1 MPETAFFTADPEEN
15 LKELLQPWQ
24 LLLLVLAGWVNRQQ
38 QDVIEYLLAEN
49 RVMRQKLGKRR
60 ILLNDEQRRMLAIKG
75 KVLGRKVLEQVA
87 GIVTPETILRWN
99 RELIA
104 RHWDYS
110 DRRKKTGRP
119 AVPREVA
126 DLIVKLAKENSRWG
140 YNRIQG
146 AVRNLGYSISDTAIA
161 KILKAHG
168 IDPAPDR
175 KRPGNWKEFLST
187 HWDVLASVDFKTIG
201 VWTKKG
207 LVNYYLL
214 FFMELAT
221 RRVHLA
227 GMTMHPDEEWLLQV
241 ARNVTDAE
249 VGFLRGKRY
258 LLMDRDGKF
267 SEMFRETLQASG
279 VKPVRLPPRSPNLNA
294 NIERFNA
301 QPERRMPG
309 SDDFL
314 RREVAPDRHVELCG
328 SLSSGAQ
335 PSRDGQPAADSGER
349 SWRESWCGDLPG
361 TSRRIAAVLP
371 PPGCMSARQRYWQP
385 LRNRPVVIVY
395 VSNAKRL
402 RPSCSCPAGSIQKR
416 PKLSP
421 DSAENSR

>member
-1 MPETAFFTADPEEN
+1 MPETASFTADPEEN
-15 LKELLQPWQ
+15 VKELLPPWQ

-104 RHWDYS
+104 QYWDYS

-140 YNRIQG
+140 YNRIRG
-146 AVRNLGYSISDTAIA
+146 AARNLGYSISDTAIA

-168 IDPAPDR
+168 IDPAPER
-175 KRPGNWKEFLST
+175 KRPGSWKEFLST
-187 HWDVLASVDFKTIG
+187 HWDLLASVDFTTIG
-201 VWTKKG
+201 VWTKKC

-294 NIERFNA
+294 NIERFMRSLKEECLDRMIFLGEKSLQTATSNYVDHYLR
-301 QPERRMPG
+301 ERNHQGMDNRLLIPG
-309 SDDFL
+309 
-314 RREVAPDRHVELCG
+314 REVGEKA
-328 SLSSGAQ
+328 GAVMCRERLGGLLRYYHRQ
-335 PSRDGQPAADSGER
+335 AA
-349 SWRESWCGDLPG
+349 
-361 TSRRIAAVLP
+361 
-371 PPGCMSARQRYWQP
+371 
-385 LRNRPVVIVY
+385 
-395 VSNAKRL
+395 
-402 RPSCSCPAGSIQKR
+402 
-416 PKLSP
+416 
-421 DSAENSR
+421 

>member
-1 MPETAFFTADPEEN
+1 M
-15 LKELLQPWQ
+15 LQPWQ

-87 GIVTPETILRWN
+87 GIVTPETILRWH

-119 AVPREVA
+119 GVPREFA
-126 DLIVKLAKENSRWG
+126 DLVVKLAKENSRWG

-146 AVRNLGYSISDTAIA
+146 AARNLGYSISDTAIA

-168 IDPAPDR
+168 IDPAPER

-187 HWDVLASVDFKTIG
+187 HWDVLASVDFTTIG

-227 GMTMHPDEEWLLQV
+227 GMTMHPDEEWMLQV

-267 SEMFRETLQASG
+267 SEMFPETLQAAG

-294 NIERFNA
+294 NIERFMRSLKEECLDRMIFFGEKSLQTATSNYVDHYLR
-301 QPERRMPG
+301 ERNHQGMDNRLLIPG
-309 SDDFL
+309 
-314 RREVAPDRHVELCG
+314 REVGEKAGEVMCRERFGGLLRYYHR
-328 SLSSGAQ
+328 Q
-335 PSRDGQPAADSGER
+335 AA
-349 SWRESWCGDLPG
+349 
-361 TSRRIAAVLP
+361 
-371 PPGCMSARQRYWQP
+371 
-385 LRNRPVVIVY
+385 
-395 VSNAKRL
+395 
-402 RPSCSCPAGSIQKR
+402 
-416 PKLSP
+416 
-421 DSAENSR
+421 

>member
-1 MPETAFFTADPEEN
+1 MPVTASFPADPEEN
-15 LKELLQPWQ
+15 VKELLQPWQ

-60 ILLNDEQRRMLAIKG
+60 ILLNNEQRRMLAIKG
-75 KVLGRKVLEQVA
+75 KVLGRKVLGQVA

-119 AVPREVA
+119 AVPKEVT
-126 DLIVKLAKENSRWG
+126 DLVVKLAKENSRWG

-146 AVRNLGYSISDTAIA
+146 AARNLGYNISDTAIA

-168 IDPAPDR
+168 IDPAPER
-175 KRPGNWKEFLST
+175 KRSCRWKEFLST
-187 HWDVLASVDFKTIG
+187 HREVLASVDFTAIG

-227 GMTMHPDEEWLLQV
+227 GMTMYPDEEWLVQV

-267 SEMFRETLQASG
+267 SEMFRETLQAAG
-279 VKPVRLPPRSPNLNA
+279 VKPVRLPARSPNLNA
-294 NIERFNA
+294 NIERFMRSLKEECLDRMIFFGEKSLQTATSNYVDHYLW
-301 QPERRMPG
+301 ERNHQGMDNRLLIPG
-309 SDDFL
+309 
-314 RREVAPDRHVELCG
+314 REV
-328 SLSSGAQ
+328 
-335 PSRDGQPAADSGER
+335 GEKAG
-349 SWRESWCGDLPG
+349 E
-361 TSRRIAAVLP
+361 
-371 PPGCMSARQRYWQP
+371 
-385 LRNRPVVIVY
+385 VICR
-395 VSNAKRL
+395 KRL
-402 RPSCSCPAGSIQKR
+402 GGLLRYYHRQA
-416 PKLSP
+416 
-421 DSAENSR
+421 A

>member
-1 MPETAFFTADPEEN
+1 
-15 LKELLQPWQ
+15 
-24 LLLLVLAGWVNRQQ
+24 
-38 QDVIEYLLAEN
+38 
-49 RVMRQKLGKRR
+49 MRQKLGKRR

-87 GIVTPETILRWN
+87 GIVTPETILRWH

-126 DLIVKLAKENSRWG
+126 DLVVKLAKENSRWG

-146 AVRNLGYSISDTAIA
+146 AARNLGYSISDTAIA

-187 HWDVLASVDFKTIG
+187 HWDVLASVDFTTIG

-249 VGFLRGKRY
+249 VGFLRSKRY

-267 SEMFRETLQASG
+267 SEMFRETLQAAG
-279 VKPVRLPPRSPNLNA
+279 VKPVRLPPRSPKMNA
-294 NIERFNA
+294 NIERFMHSLKEECLDRMIFFGEQSLQTATSNYVDHYLR
-301 QPERRMPG
+301 ERNHQGMDNRLLIPG
-309 SDDFL
+309 
-314 RREVAPDRHVELCG
+314 REVGEKA
-328 SLSSGAQ
+328 GAVICRERLGGLLRYYHRQ
-335 PSRDGQPAADSGER
+335 AA
-349 SWRESWCGDLPG
+349 
-361 TSRRIAAVLP
+361 
-371 PPGCMSARQRYWQP
+371 
-385 LRNRPVVIVY
+385 
-395 VSNAKRL
+395 
-402 RPSCSCPAGSIQKR
+402 
-416 PKLSP
+416 
-421 DSAENSR
+421 